1 MPTRAASGSLLPDI
15 AAMTGISAEPD
26 TPRRR
31 IAIAGVLFAMAAAVL
46 DASSVNIALPSIATA
61 LRIDPAAAAW
71 LLIAYQGALVSGLLP
86 LAAVGERFGYRPT
99 FATGV
104 ALFTLGALASSMAPS
119 FPLLVAFRAVQGVGA
134 AAIMALGVALLR
146 QTVAEEEFGRA
157 IGWNAMTVA
166 LFSAAG
172 PTIGA
177 LLIGLGSW
185 RFAFAGGVLLAG
197 MALVAACSL
206 PSRRSEGK
214 KLDSVGLCAYA
225 VIVPAFVIAIGVAR
239 QSALVAMLLSAFAG
253 LGLWLLIRRDFRR
266 DIPFLPLPLFRS
278 PSFTRSVLAS
288 VLCFTAMGMALLML
302 PFALHDRLGLSAR
315 DTALVMTPWP
325 LAVLFATPITS
336 RLLERVQP
344 ARLCTAGALVLAGGL
359 SVLTFGSLARNI
371 PVYVLGVI
379 ICGIGFGLFQ
389 TPNNRTMF
397 LSASIDRAASAGG
410 VQGTARLAGQVTG
423 ALAVSILLSVG
434 AVRLAASFAFGIAAI
449 AALASASVSWWNGR

>member
-1 MPTRAASGSLLPDI
+1 MPTRAASGSLLPEI
-15 AAMTGISAEPD
+15 AAVTSISAVPD

-31 IAIAGVLFAMAAAVL
+31 IAIASVLFAMAAAVL

-71 LLIAYQGALVSGLLP
+71 LLIAYQGALVAGLLP

-99 FATGV
+99 FVAGV
-104 ALFTLGALASSMAPS
+104 ALFTLCATLSSIAPS
-119 FPLLVAFRAVQGVGA
+119 FPSLVAFRAVQGVGA
-134 AAIMALGVALLR
+134 AAVMALGVALLR
-146 QTVAEEEFGRA
+146 QTVAEDEFGRA
-157 IGWNAMTVA
+157 IGWNAITVA

-197 MALVAACSL
+197 MALVAAYSL

-214 KLDSVGLCAYA
+214 RLDSVGLGAYA
-225 VIVPAFVIAIGVAR
+225 VIVPAFVIAAGFAR
-239 QSALVAMLLSAFAG
+239 QSALVAMLLSAVGGA
-253 LGLWLLIRRDFRR
+253 GLWLLIRRDLRQ
-266 DIPFLPLPLFRS
+266 DVPFLPLMLFKS
-278 PSFTRSVLAS
+278 PSFARSVLAS
-288 VLCFTAMGMALLML
+288 VLCFTAMGMSLLML
-302 PFALHDRLGLSAR
+302 PFALHDRLGLPAR
-315 DTALVMTPWP
+315 DIALVMTPWP
-325 LAVLFATPITS
+325 LAVLLTTPITS

-344 ARLCTAGALVLAGGL
+344 ARLCAAGGL
-359 SVLTFGSLARNI
+359 VLTCGLCILTVAPLTGSI
-371 PVYVLGVI
+371 SVHVLGVTL
-379 ICGIGFGLFQ
+379 CGIGFGLFQ

-397 LSASIDRAASAGG
+397 LSAPVDRAASAGG

-434 AVRLAASFAFGIAAI
+434 SVNSAASFVFGIAAI
-449 AALASASVSWWNGR
+449 GAVASASVSWWNLH

>member
-1 MPTRAASGSLLPDI
+1 
-15 AAMTGISAEPD
+15 MTISAVPD

-31 IAIAGVLFAMAAAVL
+31 IAVASVLFAMAAAVL

-71 LLIAYQGALVSGLLP
+71 LLIAYQGALVAGLLP
-86 LAAVGERFGYRPT
+86 LATVGERFGYRPT

-104 ALFTLGALASSMAPS
+104 ALFTLCAFASSMAPS

-146 QTVAEEEFGRA
+146 QTVAEDDFGRA

-185 RFAFAGGVLLAG
+185 RFAFAGSVLLAG
-197 MALVAACSL
+197 MALVATYSL
-206 PSRRSEGK
+206 PSRRSDGK

-225 VIVPAFVIAIGVAR
+225 VIVPAFVIAVGVAR
-239 QSALVAMLLSAFAG
+239 QSALVAMLLSAFGG

-266 DIPFLPLPLFRS
+266 ETPFLPLPLFRS

-336 RLLERVQP
+336 RLLERIQP

-359 SVLTFGSLARNI
+359 SVLTFASLARNI
-371 PVYVLGVI
+371 PVHALGAI
-379 ICGIGFGLFQ
+379 LCGIGFGLFQ

-397 LSASIDRAASAGG
+397 LSAPIDRAASAGG

-434 AVRLAASFAFGIAAI
+434 SVRLAASFAFGIAAV